1 MSFFKRIKEPLFY
14 LSLVA
19 VLITLAFPE
28 HDINSKAIILSA
40 ACWIFYN
47 SFSEKLNLFKKN
59 TVLFL
64 IFSSLFWVSCIGL
77 IYTENLSEGTK
88 ILTRNLPFLIFPLIF
103 STIRIQENAI
113 RFLLKFFS
121 FSVILASG
129 FALAKAIY
137 LKMNNL
143 GDYFHFIKLEML
155 QDKHNTYFALFC
167 VVAIAY
173 FLFNL
178 RKKTLWYAGCI
189 LYLLGY
195 MYLLSV
201 RISIVALIVVV
212 FIYLIS
218 QRKWIPSKY
227 IYLLFA
233 GCTLIPVAF
242 YLSPSFQEKFNPH
255 TPEGEPISDVGSRKI
270 HWQAAI
276 DQISKNNIL
285 FGAGTG
291 DGHDGLYENYKKFG
305 FETGFLEQYNAHNQ
319 YIETVLYYGIFGL
332 ALLVLLLFYGLK
344 INYQNRDYL
353 GIALILTFAV
363 CMITESILQRH
374 DGIVLCAFLVSLFSI
389 AKAYKHA

>member
-1 MSFFKRIKEPLFY
+1 MTWSRIKEPLFY

-28 HDINSKAIILSA
+28 HDINSKAIIVSA

-47 SFSEKLNLFKKN
+47 SFSEKLNLLKKN
-59 TVLFL
+59 IVLFL
-64 IFSSLFWVSCIGL
+64 VFSSLFWMGCIGL

-103 STIRIQENAI
+103 STITVKENAI
-113 RFLLKFFS
+113 PFLMKFFS

-129 FALAKAIY
+129 FALAKATY
-137 LKMNNL
+137 LKINNL

-178 RKKTLWYAGCI
+178 RKKTFWYAGCI

-195 MYLLSV
+195 IYLLSV
-201 RISIVALIVVV
+201 RISIIALIVVV

-218 QRKWIPSKY
+218 QIKKIPSKY
-227 IYLLFA
+227 VYLLFI
-233 GCTLIPVAF
+233 GCALIPVAF

-276 DQISKNNIL
+276 DQIGKNNIL

-389 AKAYKHA
+389 AKAKS

>member
-1 MSFFKRIKEPLFY
+1 MTLKEIKEPLFY

-28 HDINSKAIILSA
+28 HDINSKAIIISA
-40 ACWIFYN
+40 VCWIFYN
-47 SFSEKLNLFKKN
+47 SFSEKFSLFKKN
-59 TVLFL
+59 IVFFL
-64 IFSSLFWVSCIGL
+64 VFSSLFWMSCIGL

-88 ILTRNLPFLIFPLIF
+88 ILTRNLPFLVFPLIF
-103 STIRIQENAI
+103 STITVKENAI
-113 RFLLKFFS
+113 PFLMKFFS

-129 FALAKAIY
+129 FALAKATY
-137 LKMNNL
+137 LKLNNL

-178 RKKTLWYAGCI
+178 RKKTFWYAGCI

-195 MYLLSV
+195 IYLLSV
-201 RISIVALIVVV
+201 RISIIALIVVV

-218 QRKWIPSKY
+218 QRKKIPSKY
-227 IYLLFA
+227 VYLLFI
-233 GCTLIPVAF
+233 GCALIPVAF

-276 DQISKNNIL
+276 DQIGKNNIL

-332 ALLVLLLFYGLK
+332 ALLVLLLFY
-344 INYQNRDYL
+344 
-353 GIALILTFAV
+353 
-363 CMITESILQRH
+363 
-374 DGIVLCAFLVSLFSI
+374 
-389 AKAYKHA
+389 

>member
-1 MSFFKRIKEPLFY
+1 
-14 LSLVA
+14 
-19 VLITLAFPE
+19 
-28 HDINSKAIILSA
+28 
-40 ACWIFYN
+40 
-47 SFSEKLNLFKKN
+47 
-59 TVLFL
+59 
-64 IFSSLFWVSCIGL
+64 
-77 IYTENLSEGTK
+77 
-88 ILTRNLPFLIFPLIF
+88 FLIFPLIF
-103 STIRIQENAI
+103 STIRIQKQTI
-113 RFLLKFFS
+113 GFLLKYFS

-129 FALAKAIY
+129 FVLAKATY
-137 LKMNNL
+137 LKINHL

-218 QRKWIPSKY
+218 QRKKIPSKY
-227 IYLLFA
+227 FYLLFI
-233 GCTLIPVAF
+233 GCALIPVAF

-270 HWQAAI
+270 HWEAAL
-276 DQISKNNIL
+276 DQIGKNNIL
-285 FGAGTG
+285 FGGGTG

-305 FETGFLEQYNAHNQ
+305 FETGF
-319 YIETVLYYGIFGL
+319 
-332 ALLVLLLFYGLK
+332 
-344 INYQNRDYL
+344 
-353 GIALILTFAV
+353 
-363 CMITESILQRH
+363 
-374 DGIVLCAFLVSLFSI
+374 
-389 AKAYKHA
+389 